1 MQRDLEGR
9 RRVGKSGAWVLVAA
23 LVVSACGQDASSA
36 SRGAG
41 GAGQSDDRRGGAAD
55 AGSGQGFG
63 GQGIGGE
70 SAGGAWGYGGTPSG
84 GYGEGSG
91 GWSEPEYG
99 GAGGEAYGGAGGG
112 AYGGAGGGA
121 GGGGGPTPST
131 NIGFSGAQDFGYVR
145 RLLQD
150 GVVPQSGDMEAQG
163 FFAEH
168 HTALPPADC
177 GERVCVH
184 AMVGAMGN
192 LMTGANCTMLQ
203 IGLNSPIAANPDNRP
218 PLNLTVV
225 VDVSGSMADENKI
238 EFVRLGLAQ
247 MVDTLRDEDRMAIV
261 AYDDVAEVRQEMT
274 PLLRHRA
281 ELRAVVDA
289 LRPDGSTNI
298 YDGLETGYRQAFANY
313 DSGRQNRLIFLSDGQ
328 PTAGNVDPVDILAMS
343 SRYNSDGIGLT
354 SVGLGTSF
362 NLPLMQGLAEQG
374 DGNFYFVEDVG
385 AVAEVF
391 TQELEYFTVPVAFD
405 LQIDVQAGDHYGFG
419 RAFGTSRW
427 QDAPGGNGGSLSM
440 PSVFLAHRLAHDD
453 VTPGGGR
460 RGGGSALILEF
471 MPRDD
476 APAGLPSSRLA
487 TVNFRFREPGSNETI
502 TQTVSVELPFGP
514 DALPRVGHF
523 DNPIVTKSFVMLNI
537 FTAMQL
543 AADLFHLDHTV
554 ATAERT
560 LQRVMNAVRDY
571 NDGLND
577 GQGDVDMQYDLEL
590 LQLFVDVLVRNGAP
604 PDPPPPPSE
613 EDWPCD

>member
-1 MQRDLEGR
+1 MQTHLQGR
-9 RRVGKSGAWVLVAA
+9 RRVGKGGAWVLVAG
-23 LVVSACGQDASSA
+23 LLVSACGQDAASSG
-36 SRGAG
+36 SGAG
-41 GAGQSDDRRGGAAD
+41 SGAGTGDDRGGGAAD

-63 GQGIGGE
+63 EEGYGG
-70 SAGGAWGYGGTPSG
+70 AGTGGAWGYGGTPAG
-84 GYGEGSG
+84 GASAG
-91 GWSEPEYG
+91 GWSEPGYG

-112 AYGGAGGGA
+112 AA
-121 GGGGGPTPST
+121 GPTPST

-145 RLLQD
+145 RLLED
-150 GVVPQSGDMEAQG
+150 GVVPESGQMEAQG

-192 LMTGANCTMLQ
+192 LMTGADCTLLQ

-247 MVDTLRDEDRMAIV
+247 MVDTLRDEDQMAIV

-274 PLLRHRA
+274 PLLRNRA

-289 LRPDGSTNI
+289 LLPDGSTNI

-328 PTAGNVDPVDILAMS
+328 QTAGNLDPVDILAMS

-405 LQIDVQAGDHYGFG
+405 LQIDVEAGEHYSFG
-419 RAFGTSRW
+419 RAYGTSRW
-427 QDAPGGNGGSLSM
+427 EDAPGGNGGSLAM
-440 PSVFLAHRLAHDD
+440 PSVFLAHRVAHDD

-460 RGGGSALILEF
+460 RGGGSALLLEF
-471 MPRDD
+471 MARDD

-487 TVNFRFREPGSNETI
+487 TVTFRFREPGSNETI

-514 DALPRVGHF
+514 NALPRVGHF

-554 ATAERT
+554 RTAERT

-571 NDGLND
+571 NDDLND